1 MLLLAN
7 VLNASDIGWS
17 SQGLLT
23 PLCVINSDYL
33 ASGNVSVFLCVS
45 WSGEGRCVSRLV
57 CKLDACHCVCGVLT
71 MRALWFLV
79 LYMCYV

>member
-1 MLLLAN
+1 MVLRAN
-7 VLNASDIGWS
+7 VLNGSDIGWS

-33 ASGNVSVFLCVS
+33 ASGNVSVFLCVN
-45 WSGEGRCVSRLV
+45 WSSEGRCVSRLV
-57 CKLDACHCVCGVLT
+57 CELCVCGSDHESSVV
-71 MRALWFLV
+71 FG